1 MSGLHRRM
9 RRRRRGPVHLLLAV
23 AVVAGVLVTMVVVR
37 ALGHPASAVR
47 AAPVSAP
54 TTTASP
60 VPAAAVTVRP
70 SVPAAVNAR
79 PPAPAATS
87 ATSPPV
93 RLVVP
98 AIGVNSPLEAL
109 HRLPNGSLQSPTEWG
124 VAGWYAD
131 GVRPGDQGPAVI
143 AGHVDSVSGPA
154 VFYQLRDLHE
164 GDTIDVQ
171 QQDRH
176 TLRFVVDDVH
186 VYPKNLFPTL
196 AVYGPTPE
204 ADLRLIT
211 CTGDFDWVHHN
222 YLDNLVVSAHLT

>member
-1 MSGLHRRM
+1 MSCLHRRGRHWRAAPVRVVLALAAAAGLLVAM
-9 RRRRRGPVHLLLAV
+9 VATRGF
-23 AVVAGVLVTMVVVR
+23 
-37 ALGHPASAVR
+37 GHAASAVR
-47 AAPVSAP
+47 ASSA
-54 TTTASP
+54 
-60 VPAAAVTVRP
+60 PAAARAPAPSTTSRP
-70 SVPAAVNAR
+70 QLRAAAANAR

-87 ATSPPV
+87 RTSLPV

-98 AIGVNSPLEAL
+98 AIGVDSALEPL
-109 HRLPNGSLQSPTEWG
+109 HRLPSGSLQSPRAWQ

-164 GDTIDVQ
+164 GDSVYIR

-176 TLRFVVDDVH
+176 VLRFIVDSLQI
-186 VYPKNLFPTL
+186 YPKNVFPTL

-211 CTGDFDWVHHN
+211 CTGEFDWVHHN
-222 YLDNLVVSAHLT
+222 YLDNLVVSAHLA